1 MHRVLPQFKLSG
13 EKHANPAESLAMSA
27 VTGMTASKPAVTW
40 TVIATGLGFAVVQLD
55 VTIVNVALT
64 KLGIA
69 LDSPLAGLQW
79 VVDAYTLAF
88 AVLLLSAGTL
98 ADRFGARR
106 AYLIGF
112 GIFGLA
118 SAACGEAGS
127 VTQLIVARA
136 IQGAGA
142 ALLVPP
148 SLALLNHACA
158 DDRQLR
164 ARAIALWTAAGSGS
178 IAVGPVVGGVLLES
192 FGWRSIFLAN
202 LPLCALGFGLTW
214 RLPETL
220 RTRRPL
226 DLAGQVLAILALTS
240 LCGATIEGGA
250 LGWSHPHVLGG
261 FALAVACAV
270 AFVVIE
276 GRIAH
281 PMLPL
286 RFFRLPN
293 FSQAVVLGV
302 AVNLT
307 YYGLVFVLSLYL
319 QHVKHYSAFQAGL
332 AFVPLTATSVVA
344 NLVSGWLNSRF
355 GARLPMLFGSAIGA
369 VGYFSLS
376 RLDATSSFMSMLA
389 PFLLIPGGAAL
400 VVPAMTA
407 TILASVEPTWS
418 GTASAVLNAARQ
430 AAGAVGVAVFGA
442 LVAGGDDH
450 IVPGLRVAAGASVVA
465 LGCAWLMVWLG
476 IRREAVRGGLRARP
490 FGRKRVG

>member
-1 MHRVLPQFKLSG
+1 MTDR
-13 EKHANPAESLAMSA
+13 NPSL
-27 VTGMTASKPAVTW
+27 TW
-40 TVIATGLGFAVVQLD
+40 TVVATGLGFAVVQLD

-64 KLGIA
+64 RLGGA
-69 LDSPLAGLQW
+69 LHSPLAGLQW

-112 GIFGLA
+112 AVFGFA
-118 SAACGEAGS
+118 SAACGAATS
-127 VTQLIVARA
+127 VTQLVVARA
-136 IQGAGA
+136 VQGLGA

-158 DDRQLR
+158 HDRKLR

-178 IAVGPVVGGVLLES
+178 IAVGPVIGGALLES

-202 LPLCALGFGLTW
+202 LPLCALGIGLTL

-226 DLAGQVLAILALTS
+226 DLPGQVLAVLALTS
-240 LCGATIEGGA
+240 LCGVTIEAGA
-250 LGWSHPHVLGG
+250 LGWGHPLILGG
-261 FALAVACAV
+261 FALAVVSGA
-270 AFVVIE
+270 AFVLVE
-276 GRIAH
+276 GRIMH

-286 RFFRLPN
+286 KFFRLPH
-293 FSQAVVLGV
+293 FSQAVLLGV

-319 QHVKHYSAFQAGL
+319 QHVKHYSALQAGL
-332 AFVPLTATSVVA
+332 AFVPLTATSVIA

-355 GARLPMLFGSAIGA
+355 GARLPMLLGSAIGA
-369 VGYFSLS
+369 LGYLLLA
-376 RLDATSSFMSMLA
+376 RLDENSSYMSMLT

-430 AAGAVGVAVFGA
+430 AAGAIGVAVFGA

-450 IVPGLRVAAGASVVA
+450 IVSGLRDAAGASVVM
-465 LGCAWLMVWLG
+465 LVCAGVMVWLG
-476 IRREAVRGGLRARP
+476 IRPEDSAGFSSPTGKRD
-490 FGRKRVG
+490 RKIM